1 MTRNKIT
8 VCILAVAAA
17 IVFAGAFLGASADSM
32 KGEKK
37 IEIEI
42 FAPEKGD
49 MVGLG
54 NRAFLVDMSVGFRGF
69 NLTQTGFT
77 APQLTG
83 PGAHNDTAPFPGTFS
98 PGKDDRF
105 PGLIVLL
112 SGTTIN
118 APFSGPGTNLA
129 NLFNIVTVTD
139 RRTIGMAGEHGRGIE
154 KGELCM
160 DCPVTELWAT
170 WIVGAPAFGTGNSTL
185 LVAIADDKNKDG
197 IFNDAPNSVP
207 DADGDGDVDKDDLEA
222 SGVASG
228 IVEVGFFINP
238 NP

>member
-1 MTRNKIT
+1 
-8 VCILAVAAA
+8 
-17 IVFAGAFLGASADSM
+17 
-32 KGEKK
+32 
-37 IEIEI
+37 
-42 FAPEKGD
+42 
-49 MVGLG
+49 MVNVIPMAGLG
-54 NRAFLVDMSVGFRGF
+54 NRAFLVDMEVEFRGF

-83 PGAHNDTAPFPGTFS
+83 PGAHNNTAPFPGTFS
-98 PGKDDRF
+98 IGKDDRF

-112 SGTTIN
+112 SGTTLG
-118 APFSGPGTNLA
+118 AGQGQNLA

-139 RRTIGMAGEHGRGIE
+139 RRTMDKGNAGEHGGGIE
-154 KGELCM
+154 KGKLCM

-170 WIVGAPAFGTGNSTL
+170 WIVGAPSFGTGNSTL
-185 LVAIADDKNKDG
+185 LVAIAEDKNGDG
-197 IFNDAPNSVP
+197 IFNDAPEVVQ

-228 IVEVGFFINP
+228 IVKVRFFINP